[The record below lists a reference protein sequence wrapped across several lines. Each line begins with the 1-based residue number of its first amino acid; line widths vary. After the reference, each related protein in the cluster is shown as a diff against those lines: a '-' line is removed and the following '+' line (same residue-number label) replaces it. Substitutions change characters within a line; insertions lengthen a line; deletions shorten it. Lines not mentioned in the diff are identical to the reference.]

1 MLSDLVV
8 DLLVAQV
15 GLDAQAGAPRGGRD
29 HLGVFVALGGDGR
42 DHRLDRR
49 EPEREIAGE
58 MLDQD
63 ADETLHRA
71 ADRAVHHDGHLL
83 RPVGVD
89 VERAKTFRQ
98 VEVDLRGAALPV
110 AADGVAQHIFELR
123 AVERAFAGIDRG
135 LDAVV
140 ALCLDFREHRRHHA
154 LGVIPHLV
162 GADALVRPGREF
174 YREIA
179 LEAEI
184 RVGRQ
189 DEIVDLQ
196 ALVGELGFRAEHMRV
211 VLGEA
216 AHAHQSMHRAR
227 RLVAMHHAEFGQS

>member
-1 MLSDLVV
+1 M
-8 DLLVAQV
+8 
-15 GLDAQAGAPRGGRD
+15 D
-29 HLGVFVALGGDGR
+29 H
-42 DHRLDRR
+42 DRHF
-49 EPEREIAGE
+49 
-58 MLDQD
+58 L
-63 ADETLHRA
+63 
-71 ADRAVHHDGHLL
+71 RAVGI
-83 RPVGVD
+83 D
-89 VERAKTFRQ
+89 VERAESFRQ

-110 AADGVAQHIFELR
+110 AADRIAQHIFELR
-123 AVERAFAGIDRG
+123 SVERAFAGIDRG

-140 ALCLDFREHRRHHA
+140 MALRLDFGKHRRHHA
-154 LGVIPHLV
+154 LGMIPHLV